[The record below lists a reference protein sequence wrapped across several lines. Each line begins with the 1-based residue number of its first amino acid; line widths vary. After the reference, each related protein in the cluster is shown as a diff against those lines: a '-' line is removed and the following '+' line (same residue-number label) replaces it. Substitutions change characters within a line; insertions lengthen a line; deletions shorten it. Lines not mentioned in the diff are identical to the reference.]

1 MQLAISQIFYS
12 GLAFGAGAVIGLVFG
27 AIQDAAARKNQ
38 ALQRDGKLSSGWA
51 VMPGSMRR
59 VAYLLVALAVVQVGC
74 PLVFNNGYQW
84 WVSGGVVLG
93 YGWTLYSKLRQTL
106 AARAE

>member
-1 MQLAISQIFYS
+1 MQLINQILCS
-12 GLAFGAGAVIGLVFG
+12 VLALGAGGVIGLVFG

-38 ALQRDGKLSSGWA
+38 ALQTEGKLTNGWA

-59 VAYLLVALAVVQVGC
+59 TAYLLMALALVQVVF

-93 YGWTLYSKLRQTL
+93 YGAMLYRKLRQTMQQV
-106 AARAE
+106 RAN